1 MEVSKAKPLGLK
13 LRLGKKL
20 RTNRAVPAWIILR
33 TNNEVRF
40 NPMRRNWRRTKLK
53 V

>member
-1 MEVSKAKPLGLK
+1 MSKAKPLALK

-20 RTNRAVPAWIILR
+20 RANRAIPAWIILR
-33 TNNEVRF
+33 TNNEVRY
-40 NPMRRNWRRTKLK
+40 NPIRRNWRRTKLK